1 MHIDIYSDP
10 VCPWCLIGKRRLE
23 KALETR
29 PVDGLTVKWRPFQ
42 LHPHMPAEG
51 ADRAEFT
58 AAKFGSAE
66 RAAET
71 YERVKVVGA
80 DEGLDFRFDKIKRSP
95 NTVDAHRLLHYAD
108 KHDKQ
113 DAVSEGLFADFFFDG
128 HDVSDLD
135 VLVDTATE
143 AGLDADAVR
152 AYLESDEDRE
162 LIQNAD
168 EEARALGIQ
177 GVPFFVINQKYALSG
192 AQPPEMFVK
201 ALADIEAEEMAG
213 ADA

>member
-1 MHIDIYSDP
+1 
-10 VCPWCLIGKRRLE
+10 
-23 KALETR
+23 
-29 PVDGLTVKWRPFQ
+29 
-42 LHPHMPAEG
+42 
-51 ADRAEFT
+51 
-58 AAKFGSAE
+58 
-66 RAAET
+66 
-71 YERVKVVGA
+71 
-80 DEGLDFRFDKIKRSP
+80 
-95 NTVDAHRLLHYAD
+95 LLHYAD